1 MAGLETFRGDKSGK
15 SGDLRHS
22 VPPGL
27 KPAFTKRFVG
37 EAKAAPYPKA
47 AGPSSKPLDET
58 RSCIGLW
65 LPLLLVGI
73 ALGAQGIAFA
83 QTKPERQSKA
93 AQPTQSEVP
102 STAAES
108 PSASAENDSGKAE
121 DKLFQG
127 MRYRMIG
134 PFRGGRS
141 LTATGIP
148 GDPTTYYF
156 GATGGGVWKST
167 DGATTWSPVFDKEGS
182 GSIGSL
188 AVANSDPNIIYVGT
202 GEACIR
208 GNISQ
213 GKGVYKSL
221 DGGKT
226 WKNIGLHDSRAI
238 GKVIINPNN
247 PDIVFVAALGHPY
260 GPNTERGIFRTT
272 DGGKTWDKVLYK
284 DENTGGIDVAFDPHN
299 PNIVFAAMW
308 QARRTS
314 WSMISGGPGS
324 GLFRSGDG
332 GTTWKR
338 LEEHGLP
345 KRPYGRIGI
354 AVAANSDRI
363 YALIEAHNPDGG
375 LYRSDDGGESWDFV
389 NPSHSL
395 WQRPWYYMHIIAD
408 PRDENLVYIMD
419 VEAYKSTDGGHLF
432 NRIHVPHGDN
442 HGLWIDPRD
451 TRRMIAANDG
461 GVTVTLDGGKNWTSE
476 DNQPTAQFYHVTTD
490 TATPYRVY
498 GAQQDSGTVAI
509 VSRGDDGYIDRTD
522 WYDVGGGEAGY
533 IAPFPPDPNIVY
545 AADYQGNITR
555 YDRHIGQV
563 KSISEQPELS
573 DAHGASNLEHRFQW
587 TAPVLISP
595 HDPNTLYHAGERL
608 FKTTDGGV
616 HWVAISPDLT
626 RNDKSKQSVSGGE
639 ITLDD
644 SGTEYYDTI
653 FAVAESPITQGLLWV
668 GTDDGLIQLTRDEG
682 KSWSDLTPRDLP
694 EWSRISQIEA
704 SSHDAGTAYV
714 AVDRHQ
720 NDDLKPYIYRTND
733 YGKTWTKLTKGIP
746 DGSFVRAVREDPKKR
761 GLLYAGTEDGVYVS
775 FNDGAEWR
783 TLKLNLPSTPVHDL
797 VIKGNDLVVA
807 THGRAFWILD
817 DVSPLRQFTDD
828 LPKKDLHL
836 YTPAQ
841 AYRIQA
847 GEPGEH
853 HPSKRT
859 GQNPPVGAVIYYYL
873 KEAPKAGTE
882 TKVEILD
889 SSGKVIRKYS
899 SAETQVLDEP
909 LGPDDKKPEKEIK
922 ADAGLNRFVWDLRY
936 EEAHRVPGYYLWEY
950 NSGAKGPVAAPGQYQ
965 VRITVGGESQ
975 VAALEVKLDPRVNLS
990 QADLTSQFSL
1000 LTLIHEELNRVY
1012 DAVNQ
1017 IQDVRSQVAGL
1028 KRRLPEN
1035 ASTKTIA
1042 SSADD
1047 LEKKLVVVRD
1057 QLVNLTIS
1065 ANEDSLAYPPQI
1077 DGKLAFLAMDVGS
1090 ADSAPTEAEQLE
1102 FEKLKRQSGEL
1113 LGRWDDLQRRDLAA
1127 FQKLTAEGSLSTV
1140 VVPPAG
1146 RAGEA
1151 EKMDAH

>member
-1 MAGLETFRGDKSGK
+1 MVSQPTFVASK
-15 SGDLRHS
+15 
-22 VPPGL
+22 
-27 KPAFTKRFVG
+27 
-37 EAKAAPYPKA
+37 
-47 AGPSSKPLDET
+47 SSKDSIGRWPLV
-58 RSCIGLW
+58 
-65 LPLLLVGI
+65 LVLM
-73 ALGAQGIAFA
+73 ALGTLDIAFG
-83 QTKPERQSKA
+83 QTTPERQSKA
-93 AQPTQSEVP
+93 AKATESASSATA
-102 STAAES
+102 ST
-108 PSASAENDSGKAE
+108 PDASAESDSGKPE
-121 DKLFQG
+121 EKPFKG
-127 MRYRMIG
+127 MKYRMIG

-167 DGATTWSPVFDKEGS
+167 DGAMTWTSVFDKEGS

-188 AVANSDPNIIYVGT
+188 AVANSDHNTIYVGT

-208 GNISQ
+208 GDISH
-213 GKGVYKSL
+213 GDGVYKSL

-238 GKVIINPNN
+238 GRVIIHPSN
-247 PDIVFVAALGHPY
+247 PDIVFVAALGHPF
-260 GPNTERGIFRTT
+260 GPNPERGIFRTR
-272 DGGKTWDKVLYK
+272 DGGKTWEKVLYK

-299 PNIVFAAMW
+299 PNILFAALW

-314 WSMISGGPGS
+314 WSMTSGGPGS
-324 GLFRSGDG
+324 GVYRSNDG

-345 KRPYGRIGI
+345 KGPYGRIGI
-354 AVAANSDRI
+354 AVAANSDRV

-408 PRDENLVYIMD
+408 PRDENIVYIMD

-451 TRRMIAANDG
+451 TRRMIASNDG
-461 GVTVTLDGGKNWTSE
+461 GVTVTLDGGKNWTLE
-476 DNQPTAQFYHVTTD
+476 DNQPTAQFYHVITD
-490 TATPYRVY
+490 SVTPYRVY

-509 VSRGDDGYIDRTD
+509 ASRSDDGSIDRTD

-533 IAPFPPDPNIVY
+533 IAPYPPDPNIVY

-563 KSISEQPELS
+563 KSITEQPELS
-573 DAHGASNLEHRFQW
+573 DAHGAANLEHRFQW
-587 TAPVLISP
+587 TAPVMISS
-595 HDPNTLYHAGERL
+595 HDPNTLYHGGERL
-608 FKTTDGGV
+608 FRTTDGGV
-616 HWVAISPDLT
+616 HWQAISPDLT

-653 FAVAESPITQGLLWV
+653 FALAESPITKGLLWV
-668 GTDDGLIQLTRDEG
+668 GTDDGLVQLTRDEG
-682 KSWSDLTPRDLP
+682 KSWTNVTPKDLP
-694 EWSRISQIEA
+694 EWSRISQIDA
-704 SSHDAGTAYV
+704 SPHDPGTAYV

-720 NDDLKPYIYRTND
+720 NDDLKPYLYKTSD
-733 YGKTWTKLTKGIP
+733 YGQTWTKLTNGIP
-746 DGSFVRAVREDPKKR
+746 EGSFVRGVREDPKKR
-761 GLLYAGTEDGVYVS
+761 GLLYAGTENGVYVS
-775 FNDGAEWR
+775 FNDGAQWR
-783 TLKLNLPSTPVHDL
+783 SLKLNLPTTPVHDL
-797 VIKGNDLVVA
+797 VIKDNDLVVA

-817 DVSPLRQFTDD
+817 DVSPLRQFTEDVA
-828 LPKKDLHL
+828 KQEIHL
-836 YTPAQ
+836 YAPAA

-847 GEPGEH
+847 GESGEH

-859 GQNPPVGAVIYYYL
+859 GQNPPAGAAIYYYL
-873 KEAPKAGTE
+873 KDAPKTGTE
-882 TKVEILD
+882 TRLEILD
-889 SSGKVIRKYS
+889 ASGKVIRKYS
-899 SAETQVLDEP
+899 SAEAQLPDEP

-922 ADAGLNRFVWDLRY
+922 PDAGLNRFVWDLRS

-950 NSGAKGPVAAPGQYQ
+950 NGGAKGAVAAPGEYQ
-965 VRITVGGESQ
+965 VKLTVGSVSQ
-975 VAALEVKLDPRVNLS
+975 AAPLEVKLDPRVKVS
-990 QADLTSQFSL
+990 EADLSAQFSL
-1000 LTLIHEELNRVY
+1000 LTQIHEELNRVY

-1017 IQDVRSQVAGL
+1017 IQDVQAQVAGL

-1035 ASTKTIA
+1035 ASTKAIV

-1047 LEKKLVVVRD
+1047 LEKKLVGVRD
-1057 QLVNLTIS
+1057 LLINLTIS
-1065 ANEDSLAYPPQI
+1065 ANEDSLAYPPQL
-1077 DGKLAFLAMDVGS
+1077 DAKLAFLAMDVGS

-1113 LGRWDDLQRRDLAA
+1113 LSRWDDLQRRDLAA

-1146 RAGEA
+1146 RAGEV
-1151 EKMDAH
+1151 ENTDAH